1 MASSVVLGGIGQAFE
16 SRNFKIF
23 WWGQLNLGVGHWVY
37 RLALAWLT
45 WELTQSTFWLG
56 VVAAANMLPV
66 LVLCPIGG
74 VTADR
79 WGHLLQLVLASAAMG
94 VTGLVLVVMAASGT
108 LTIEW
113 TVIWSFIS
121 GMTRAFTI
129 PPRQALVPQIVEPR
143 LLSAALGFQSATY
156 YGANFIGPAIGG
168 FLIATLG
175 VSAALAYFVLG
186 AVIAVV
192 ALPFLKVP
200 PRPRRQGPPASFV
213 ADLTEGVR
221 YTARHPGIRLMILIV
236 ALGALCVQ
244 PVVDMLASVADRVL
258 AMGPDGLAILT
269 SSFGCGAM
277 VGGLWIAWRGRT
289 EGLIRILLVWVIVGL
304 AALGIC
310 ALSAYAWLSV
320 TMLFLIGASVVI
332 THTATSSLI
341 QNTVEPRLR
350 ARVMALD
357 SMLSIGGPA
366 LGALIIGW
374 AGAHFGI
381 QPPLF
386 AAAILGLLVLAFA
399 QRRVRAETGRL
410 EAQPR
415 PAE

>member
-1 MASSVVLGGIGQAFE
+1 MALSVSLGGIGQAFE

-79 WGHLLQLVLASAAMG
+79 WGHLRQLVLASAAMG
-94 VTGLVLVVMAASGT
+94 VTGLVLVVMAVSGT

-113 TVIWSFIS
+113 AVVWSLIS

-143 LLSAALGFQSATY
+143 LLAAALGFQSATY
-156 YGANFIGPAIGG
+156 YGANFVGPAIGG

-175 VSAALAYFVLG
+175 VGAALGYFVLG
-186 AVIAVV
+186 AIIATV

-200 PRPRRQGPPASFV
+200 PRAGRPGKPPSFL

-221 YTARHPGIRLMILIV
+221 YTARHPGIRLMILMV
-236 ALGALCVQ
+236 ALIALCVQ

-258 AMGPDGLAILT
+258 VMGPGGLAILT
-269 SSFGCGAM
+269 TSFGCGAM

-289 EGLIRILLVWVIVGL
+289 DGLIRILLVWVIVGL
-304 AALGIC
+304 AALGLC
-310 ALSAYAWLSV
+310 ALSRYVWLS
-320 TMLFLIGASVVI
+320 TAMLFLVGFAVVI
-332 THTATSSLI
+332 TNVAASSLI

-357 SMLSIGGPA
+357 SMLSVGGPA

-386 AAAILGLLVLAFA
+386 VAAVFGLLVLALM
-399 QRRVRAETGRL
+399 QRRVRDETGRL
-410 EAQPR
+410 EASPR

>member
-1 MASSVVLGGIGQAFE
+1 MSVSLGGIGQAFE

-56 VVAAANMLPV
+56 VVAAANMVPV

-79 WGHLLQLVLASAAMG
+79 WGHLAQLVLASAAMG
-94 VTGLVLVVMAASGT
+94 VSGLVLVVMAQSGT

-113 TVIWSFIS
+113 TVVWSFIS

-143 LLSAALGFQSATY
+143 LLAAALGFQSATY
-156 YGANFIGPAIGG
+156 YGANFVGPAIGG

-175 VSAALAYFVLG
+175 VGAALGYFVIG
-186 AVIAVV
+186 AVIAV
-192 ALPFLKVP
+192 AMLPFLKVP
-200 PRPRRQGPPASFV
+200 PRTPRPGTPASLL

-221 YTARHPGIRLMILIV
+221 YTVRHPGIRLMILMV
-236 ALGALCVQ
+236 ALIAICVQ

-258 AMGPDGLAILT
+258 VMGPDGLAVLT
-269 SSFGCGAM
+269 ASFGCGAM

-289 EGLIRILLVWVIVGL
+289 EGLTRILLVWVIVGL
-304 AALGIC
+304 AALGLC
-310 ALSAYAWLSV
+310 ALSSTVWLS
-320 TMLFLIGASVVI
+320 TAMLFLIGFAVVI
-332 THTATSSLI
+332 TNTATSSLI

-350 ARVMALD
+350 ARVMALN

-366 LGALIIGW
+366 LGALLIGW

-386 AAAILGLLVLAFA
+386 AAALVGFVVLALT
-399 QRRVRAETGRL
+399 QRRVRAATGRL
-410 EAQPR
+410 EVEPR
-415 PAE
+415 AAE